1 MVEMEGRAGLEAG
14 ARELFTSVQ
23 ELKPGVDESFQGE
36 GQREKSR
43 EVTVHLMGSIHTKK
57 ELT

>member
-1 MVEMEGRAGLEAG
+1 MEGRAGLEAG